1 MIIILVAIVMIVSLA
16 GAYVFR
22 DDYDKLD
29 LSLTLSVIG
38 LLSASVL
45 TVMVI
50 IAGLANFGTEGQ
62 MASNRQT
69 YDSLVYQLEND
80 LYDNDNDLGK
90 KELYDQIQEWNE
102 DLARGKVMQRNFWVG
117 CFYPN
122 IYDEFEYIDLSD

>member
-1 MIIILVAIVMIVSLA
+1 MIIILVAIVMVVSLT

-22 DDYDKLD
+22 DDFNKLN
-29 LSLTLSVIG
+29 LSVNLSVIG

-50 IAGLANFGTEGQ
+50 IVGLVNFGTEGQ
-62 MASNRQT
+62 MASKRQT

-102 DLARGKVMQRNFWVG
+102 DLARSKVMQRNFWVG